1 MKIINKEIWQPSDG
15 ITLEESA
22 KQSVI
27 SQNNILVIAGPGA
40 GKTELLAQK
49 ATYLLQTNLCKEPKK
64 ILAISFKTDSAQNLK
79 ERVERRCGQDAKSRF
94 SSMTYDAFFKR
105 ILDHFLY
112 ALPNEL
118 RPNLDYLVNDF
129 DIIDQAFLGQG
140 VVFNGTVSSKFNK
153 YYDKTLKET
162 NLPLNPDE
170 FGSRIWPLLLKGFD
184 NHRATL
190 TFKMINKLAD
200 YIILTNEQIKL
211 AIQKTYS
218 HVFLDEFQDTTDLQ
232 YKFIK
237 DCFLESNSII
247 TAVGDN
253 KQRIMVWA
261 GAMKNVFEIYS
272 DEFKASQKMLLMN
285 HRSAPKLIELQRKMY
300 ESLQEVDLDIKC
312 SNKWNSSDGE
322 INLFISDNEVL
333 EADAIANDIYEKI
346 FNGIEPNDIC
356 ILCKQRPQDYSQ
368 AIEKALKEKGI
379 RARIEIEYQD
389 LIKEPIIQL
398 ILDIV
403 SCSINIKQ
411 AQKWETI
418 KECIINIFS
427 INGDN
432 NTTYEELQNQIFNL
446 KNNLKNMIE
455 QKCNIYEIINTIKSF
470 LDTNRIKA
478 YFPVYSQGNYFDTI
492 LDKFI
497 ELFNIEFEAANQ
509 NWQNAI
515 DNFCGLNSI
524 PIMTIHKSKGLEYS
538 AVYFVGL
545 EDSAFWNFKNQ
556 PEEDRCAFFVAL
568 SRAKCSVTFT
578 FSNVRSGLR
587 YPEQKKDSINEF
599 FVLLQ
604 EENVAN
610 IKIFKELHSEN

>member
-1 MKIINKEIWQPSDG
+1 MKRIDKEIWEPSDG
-15 ITLEESA
+15 IILEESA
-22 KQSVI
+22 KQSI
-27 SQNNILVIAGPGA
+27 TSQNNILVIAGPGA

-49 ATYLLQTNLCKEPKK
+49 ATYLLQTNLCKDPQK
-64 ILAISFKTDSAQNLK
+64 ILAISFKTDAAQNLK
-79 ERVERRCGQDAKSRF
+79 ERIERRCGQDAKSRF

-112 ALPNEL
+112 ALPEEL
-118 RPNLDYLVNDF
+118 RPNTDYLINDLK
-129 DIIDQAFLGQG
+129 IIEQAFIHQG
-140 VVFNGTVSSKFNK
+140 ASLDGTVNSKFNK
-153 YYDKTLKET
+153 HHDKTIKET
-162 NLPLNPDE
+162 ILPLNTND
-170 FGSRIWPLLLKGFD
+170 FGGKIWTLLLKGFD
-184 NHRATL
+184 NHKATL

-237 DCFLESNSII
+237 DCFLGSNSII

-253 KQRIMVWA
+253 KQRIMLWA
-261 GAMKNVFEIYS
+261 GAMKNVFEIYNE
-272 DEFKASQKMLLMN
+272 EFKSDQKVLLMN
-285 HRSAPKLIELQRKMY
+285 HRSAPKLVELQRKMY
-300 ESLQEVDLDIKC
+300 ESLQEENLDIKY
-312 SNKWNSSDGE
+312 SEKWNSSDGE
-322 INLFISDNEVL
+322 INLFISDNEEL
-333 EADAIANDIYEKI
+333 EANAIANDIEKKI
-346 FNGIEPNDIC
+346 CKGIKPNDIC
-356 ILCKQRPQDYSQ
+356 ILCKQKPQDYSQ

-379 RARIEIEYQD
+379 RSRIEIDYQD

-418 KECIINIFS
+418 KDCVINIFS
-427 INGDN
+427 INSD
-432 NTTYEELQNQIFNL
+432 TATYEELQNQIFDLRN
-446 KNNLKNMIE
+446 KLKNMIE
-455 QKCNIYEIINTIKSF
+455 HKCDISDIINTINSF

-478 YFPVYSQGNYFDTI
+478 YFPTYSQGKYFDTI
-492 LDKFI
+492 LDRFI
-497 ELFNIEFEAANQ
+497 KLFNIEFAEAHQ
-509 NWQNAI
+509 NWQNTI

-556 PEEDRCAFFVAL
+556 PEEDRCTFFVAL

-578 FSNVRSGLR
+578 FSNVRSGLK
-587 YPEQKKDSINEF
+587 YPKQKKDAINEF
-599 FVLLQ
+599 FELLQ
-604 EENVAN
+604 NSGIANV
-610 IKIFKELHSEN
+610 IFYRN

>member
-1 MKIINKEIWQPSDG
+1 MKRIDKEIWEPSDG
-15 ITLEESA
+15 IILEKSA
-22 KQSVI
+22 KQSI
-27 SQNNILVIAGPGA
+27 TSQNNILVIAGPGA

-49 ATYLLQTNLCKEPKK
+49 ATYLLQTNLCKDPQK
-64 ILAISFKTDSAQNLK
+64 ILAISFKTDAAQNLK

-112 ALPNEL
+112 ALPEEL
-118 RPNLDYLVNDF
+118 RPNTDYLINDLK
-129 DIIDQAFLGQG
+129 IIDQAFIHQD
-140 VVFNGTVSSKFNK
+140 VFLDGTVNSKFNK
-153 YYDKTLKET
+153 HYDKTLKET
-162 NLPLNPDE
+162 ILPLNTND
-170 FGSRIWPLLLKGFD
+170 FGSKIWTLLLKGFD
-184 NHRATL
+184 NHKATL

-237 DCFLESNSII
+237 DCFLGSNSII

-253 KQRIMVWA
+253 KQRIMLWA
-261 GAMKNVFEIYS
+261 GAMKNVFKIYNE
-272 DEFKASQKMLLMN
+272 EFKSDQKVLLMN
-285 HRSAPKLIELQRKMY
+285 HRSAPKLVELQRKMY
-300 ESLQEVDLDIKC
+300 ESLQEENLDIKY
-312 SNKWNSSDGE
+312 SEKWNSSDGE
-322 INLFISDNEVL
+322 INLFISDNEEL
-333 EADAIANDIYEKI
+333 EANAIANDIEKKI
-346 FNGIEPNDIC
+346 SKGIKPNDIC
-356 ILCKQRPQDYSQ
+356 ILCKQKPQDYSP

-379 RARIEIEYQD
+379 RSRIEIDYQD

-418 KECIINIFS
+418 KDCVINIFS
-427 INGDN
+427 INSDT
-432 NTTYEELQNQIFNL
+432 TTYEELQNQIFDLRN
-446 KNNLKNMIE
+446 KLKNMIE
-455 QKCNIYEIINTIKSF
+455 QKCDISDIINTINSF

-478 YFPVYSQGNYFDTI
+478 YFPAYSQGKYFDTI
-492 LDKFI
+492 LDRFI
-497 ELFNIEFEAANQ
+497 KLFNIEFAEANQ

-556 PEEDRCAFFVAL
+556 LEEDRCTFFVAL

-578 FSNVRSGLR
+578 FSNVRSGLK
-587 YPEQKKDSINEF
+587 YPKQKKDAINEF
-599 FVLLQ
+599 FELLQ
-604 EENVAN
+604 NSGIANV
-610 IKIFKELHSEN
+610 IFYRN

>member
-1 MKIINKEIWQPSDG
+1 MKRIDKEIWEPSDG
-15 ITLEESA
+15 IILEESA
-22 KQSVI
+22 KQSI
-27 SQNNILVIAGPGA
+27 TSQNNILVIAGPGA

-49 ATYLLQTNLCKEPKK
+49 ATYLLQTNLCKDPQK
-64 ILAISFKTDSAQNLK
+64 ILAISFKTDAAQNLK

-112 ALPNEL
+112 ALPEEL
-118 RPNLDYLVNDF
+118 RPNTDYLINDF
-129 DIIDQAFLGQG
+129 EIIDQAFIHQD
-140 VVFNGTVSSKFNK
+140 VFLEGTVNSKFNK
-153 YYDKTLKET
+153 HHDKILKET
-162 NLPLNPDE
+162 ILPLNTNDFE
-170 FGSRIWPLLLKGFD
+170 SKIWTLLLKGFD
-184 NHRATL
+184 NHKATL

-237 DCFLESNSII
+237 DCFLGSNSII

-253 KQRIMVWA
+253 KQRIMLWA
-261 GAMKNVFEIYS
+261 GAMKNVFEIYN
-272 DEFKASQKMLLMN
+272 DEFKSEQKVLLMN
-285 HRSAPKLIELQRKMY
+285 HRSAPKLVELQRKMY
-300 ESLQEVDLDIKC
+300 ESLQEENLDIKY
-312 SNKWNSSDGE
+312 SEKWNSSDGE
-322 INLFISDNEVL
+322 INLFISDNEEL
-333 EADAIANDIYEKI
+333 EANAIANDIEKKI
-346 FNGIEPNDIC
+346 SKGIKPNDIC
-356 ILCKQRPQDYSQ
+356 ILCKQKPQDYSP

-379 RARIEIEYQD
+379 RSRIEINYQD

-398 ILDIV
+398 ILDII

-418 KECIINIFS
+418 KDCVINIFS
-427 INGDN
+427 INSD
-432 NTTYEELQNQIFNL
+432 TATYEELQNQIFELRN
-446 KNNLKNMIE
+446 KLKNMIE
-455 QKCNIYEIINTIKSF
+455 HKCDISNIINTINSF

-478 YFPVYSQGNYFDTI
+478 YFPTYSQGKYFDTI
-492 LDKFI
+492 LDRFI
-497 ELFNIEFEAANQ
+497 KLFNIEFAEANQ

-556 PEEDRCAFFVAL
+556 PEEDRCTFFVAL

-578 FSNVRSGLR
+578 FSNVRSGLK
-587 YPEQKKDSINEF
+587 YPKQKKDTINEF
-599 FVLLQ
+599 FELLQ
-604 EENVAN
+604 NSGIANVTFYRN
-610 IKIFKELHSEN
+610 

>member
-1 MKIINKEIWQPSDG
+1 MKRIDKEIWKPSDG
-15 ITLEESA
+15 IILEKSA
-22 KQSVI
+22 KQSI
-27 SQNNILVIAGPGA
+27 TSQNNILVIAGPGA

-49 ATYLLQTNLCKEPKK
+49 ATYLLQTNLCKDPQK
-64 ILAISFKTDSAQNLK
+64 ILAISFKTDAAQNLK
-79 ERVERRCGQDAKSRF
+79 ERVEKRCGQDTRSRF

-112 ALPNEL
+112 ALPEEL
-118 RPNLDYLVNDF
+118 RPNSDYLVNDF
-129 DIIDQAFLGQG
+129 DIVDQAFIRQG
-140 VVFNGTVSSKFNK
+140 VFYSGTVNSKFNK
-153 YYDKTLKET
+153 YYDKILKET
-162 NLPLNPDE
+162 TLPLNPYE
-170 FGSRIWPLLLKGFD
+170 FGSRSWSLLLKGFD
-184 NHRATL
+184 NHKATL

-253 KQRIMVWA
+253 KQRIMLWA
-261 GAMKNVFEIYS
+261 GAMKNIFEIFN
-272 DEFKASQKMLLMN
+272 DEFKSEQKVLLMN
-285 HRSAPKLIELQRKMY
+285 HRSAPKLVELQRKMY
-300 ESLQEVDLDIKC
+300 ESLQEENLDIKY
-312 SNKWNSSDGE
+312 SEKWNSSDGE
-322 INLFISDNEVL
+322 INLFISDNEEL
-333 EADAIANDIYEKI
+333 EASAIANNIEEKI
-346 FNGIEPNDIC
+346 CKGIKPNDIC
-356 ILCKQRPQDYSQ
+356 ILCKQRPQDYSL

-379 RARIEIEYQD
+379 RARIEIDYQD

-418 KECIINIFS
+418 KDCVINIFS
-427 INGDN
+427 INSDN
-432 NTTYEELQNQIFNL
+432 TTTYEELQNQIFDLRN
-446 KNNLKNMIE
+446 KLKNMIE
-455 QKCNIYEIINTIKSF
+455 HKCDISDIINTINSF

-478 YFPVYSQGNYFDTI
+478 YFPVYSQGKYFDTI
-492 LDKFI
+492 LDRFIKF
-497 ELFNIEFEAANQ
+497 FNIEFAEANQ
-509 NWQNAI
+509 NWQNTI

-556 PEEDRCAFFVAL
+556 PEEDRCTFFVAL

-578 FSNVRSGLR
+578 FSNVRSGLK
-587 YPEQKKDSINEF
+587 YPKQKKDAINEF
-599 FVLLQ
+599 FELLQ
-604 EENVAN
+604 KPGIANV
-610 IKIFKELHSEN
+610 IFYKN

>member
-1 MKIINKEIWQPSDG
+1 MKRIDKEIWEPSDG
-15 ITLEESA
+15 IILEESA
-22 KQSVI
+22 KQSI
-27 SQNNILVIAGPGA
+27 TSQNNILVIAGPGA

-49 ATYLLQTNLCKEPKK
+49 ATYLLQTNLCKEPQK

-79 ERVERRCGQDAKSRF
+79 ERVEKRCGQDAKSRF

-112 ALPNEL
+112 ALPEEL
-118 RPNLDYLVNDF
+118 RPNTDYLINDLE
-129 DIIDQAFLGQG
+129 IIDQAFIHQG
-140 VVFNGTVSSKFNK
+140 VFLDGTVNSKFNK
-153 YYDKTLKET
+153 HHDKTLKET
-162 NLPLNPDE
+162 ILPLNTND
-170 FGSRIWPLLLKGFD
+170 FGSKIWSLLLKGFD
-184 NHRATL
+184 NHKATL

-237 DCFLESNSII
+237 DCFLGSNSII

-253 KQRIMVWA
+253 KQRIMLWA
-261 GAMKNVFEIYS
+261 GAMKNVFEIYN
-272 DEFKASQKMLLMN
+272 DEFKSEQKVLLMN
-285 HRSAPKLIELQRKMY
+285 HRSAPKLVELQRKMY
-300 ESLQEVDLDIKC
+300 ESLQEENLDIKY
-312 SNKWNSSDGE
+312 SEKWNSSDGE
-322 INLFISDNEVL
+322 INLFISDNEEL
-333 EADAIANDIYEKI
+333 EANAIANDIEKKI
-346 FNGIEPNDIC
+346 SKGIKPNDIC
-356 ILCKQRPQDYSQ
+356 ILCKQKPQDYSP

-379 RARIEIEYQD
+379 RSRIEINYQD

-398 ILDIV
+398 ILDII

-418 KECIINIFS
+418 KDCVINIFS
-427 INGDN
+427 INSD
-432 NTTYEELQNQIFNL
+432 TATYEELQNQIFDLRN
-446 KNNLKNMIE
+446 KLKNMIE
-455 QKCNIYEIINTIKSF
+455 QKCDISDIINTINSF

-478 YFPVYSQGNYFDTI
+478 YFPAYSQGKYFDTI
-492 LDKFI
+492 LDRFI
-497 ELFNIEFEAANQ
+497 ELFNIEFAEANQ

-556 PEEDRCAFFVAL
+556 PEEDRCTFFVAL

-578 FSNVRSGLR
+578 FSNVRSGLK
-587 YPEQKKDSINEF
+587 YPKQKKDAINEF
-599 FVLLQ
+599 FELLQ
-604 EENVAN
+604 NSGIANV
-610 IKIFKELHSEN
+610 IFYRN

>member
-1 MKIINKEIWQPSDG
+1 MKRIDKEIWEPSDG
-15 ITLEESA
+15 IILEKSA
-22 KQSVI
+22 KQSI
-27 SQNNILVIAGPGA
+27 TSQNNILVIAGPGA

-49 ATYLLQTNLCKEPKK
+49 ATYLLQTNLCKDPQK
-64 ILAISFKTDSAQNLK
+64 ILAISFKTDAAQNLK

-112 ALPNEL
+112 ALPEEL
-118 RPNLDYLVNDF
+118 RPNTDYLINDLK
-129 DIIDQAFLGQG
+129 IIDQAFIHQD
-140 VVFNGTVSSKFNK
+140 VFLDGTVNSKFNK
-153 YYDKTLKET
+153 HYDKTLKET
-162 NLPLNPDE
+162 ILPLNTND
-170 FGSRIWPLLLKGFD
+170 FGSKIWTLLLKGFD
-184 NHRATL
+184 NHKATL

-237 DCFLESNSII
+237 DCFLGSNSII

-253 KQRIMVWA
+253 KQRIMLWA
-261 GAMKNVFEIYS
+261 GAMKNVFKIYNE
-272 DEFKASQKMLLMN
+272 EFKSDQKVLLMN
-285 HRSAPKLIELQRKMY
+285 HRSAPKLVELQRKMY
-300 ESLQEVDLDIKC
+300 ESLQEENLDIKY
-312 SNKWNSSDGE
+312 SEKWNSSDGE
-322 INLFISDNEVL
+322 INLFISDNEEL
-333 EADAIANDIYEKI
+333 EANAIANDIEKKI
-346 FNGIEPNDIC
+346 SKGIKPNDIC
-356 ILCKQRPQDYSQ
+356 ILCKQKPQDYSP

-379 RARIEIEYQD
+379 RSRIEIDYQD

-418 KECIINIFS
+418 KDCVINIFS
-427 INGDN
+427 INSDT
-432 NTTYEELQNQIFNL
+432 TTYEELQNQIFDLRN
-446 KNNLKNMIE
+446 KLKNMIE
-455 QKCNIYEIINTIKSF
+455 QKCDISDIINTINSF

-478 YFPVYSQGNYFDTI
+478 YFPAYSQGKYFDTI
-492 LDKFI
+492 LDRFI
-497 ELFNIEFEAANQ
+497 KLFNIEFAEANQ

-556 PEEDRCAFFVAL
+556 PEEDRCTLFVAL

-578 FSNVRSGLR
+578 FSNVRSGLK
-587 YPEQKKDSINEF
+587 YPKQKKDAINEF
-599 FVLLQ
+599 FELLQ
-604 EENVAN
+604 NSGIANV
-610 IKIFKELHSEN
+610 IFYRN

>member
-1 MKIINKEIWQPSDG
+1 MKRINKEIWEPSDG
-15 ITLEESA
+15 IILEESA
-22 KQSVI
+22 KQSI
-27 SQNNILVIAGPGA
+27 TSQNNILVIAGPGA

-49 ATYLLQTNLCKEPKK
+49 ATYLLQTNLCKDPQK
-64 ILAISFKTDSAQNLK
+64 ILAISFKTDAAQNLK

-112 ALPNEL
+112 ALPEEL
-118 RPNLDYLVNDF
+118 RPNTDYLINDLK
-129 DIIDQAFLGQG
+129 IIEQAFIHQG
-140 VVFNGTVSSKFNK
+140 ASLDGTVNSKFNK
-153 YYDKTLKET
+153 HHDKTLKET
-162 NLPLNPDE
+162 ILPLNTND
-170 FGSRIWPLLLKGFD
+170 FGGKIWTLLLKGFD
-184 NHRATL
+184 NHKATL

-237 DCFLESNSII
+237 DCFLGSNSII

-253 KQRIMVWA
+253 KQRIMLWA
-261 GAMKNVFEIYS
+261 GAMKNVFEIYNE
-272 DEFKASQKMLLMN
+272 EFKSDQKVLLMN
-285 HRSAPKLIELQRKMY
+285 HRSAPKLVELQRKMY
-300 ESLQEVDLDIKC
+300 ESLQEENLDIKY
-312 SNKWNSSDGE
+312 SEKWNSSDGE
-322 INLFISDNEVL
+322 INLFISDNEEL
-333 EADAIANDIYEKI
+333 EANAIANDIEKKI
-346 FNGIEPNDIC
+346 CKGIKPNDIC
-356 ILCKQRPQDYSQ
+356 ILCKQKPQDYSQ

-379 RARIEIEYQD
+379 RSRIEIDYQD

-418 KECIINIFS
+418 KDCVINIFS
-427 INGDN
+427 INSD
-432 NTTYEELQNQIFNL
+432 TATYEELQNQIFDLRN
-446 KNNLKNMIE
+446 KLKNMIE
-455 QKCNIYEIINTIKSF
+455 QKCDISDIINTINSF

-478 YFPVYSQGNYFDTI
+478 YFPAYSQGKYFDTI
-492 LDKFI
+492 LDRFI
-497 ELFNIEFEAANQ
+497 KLFNIEFAEANQ

-556 PEEDRCAFFVAL
+556 PEEDRCTFFVAL

-578 FSNVRSGLR
+578 FSNVRSGLK
-587 YPEQKKDSINEF
+587 YPKQKKDAINEF
-599 FVLLQ
+599 FELLQ
-604 EENVAN
+604 YSGIANV
-610 IKIFKELHSEN
+610 IFYRN

>member
-1 MKIINKEIWQPSDG
+1 MKRIDKEIWEPSDG
-15 ITLEESA
+15 IILEKSA
-22 KQSVI
+22 KQSI
-27 SQNNILVIAGPGA
+27 TSQNNILVIAGPGA

-49 ATYLLQTNLCKEPKK
+49 ATYLLQTNLCKDPQK
-64 ILAISFKTDSAQNLK
+64 ILAISFKTDAAQNLK

-112 ALPNEL
+112 ALPEEL
-118 RPNLDYLVNDF
+118 RPNTDYLINDLK
-129 DIIDQAFLGQG
+129 IIDQAFIHQD
-140 VVFNGTVSSKFNK
+140 VFLDGTVNSKFNK
-153 YYDKTLKET
+153 HYDKTLKET
-162 NLPLNPDE
+162 ILPLNTND
-170 FGSRIWPLLLKGFD
+170 FGSKIWTLLLKGFD
-184 NHRATL
+184 NHKATL

-237 DCFLESNSII
+237 DCFLGSNSII

-253 KQRIMVWA
+253 KQRIMLWA
-261 GAMKNVFEIYS
+261 GAMKNVFKIYNE
-272 DEFKASQKMLLMN
+272 EFKSDQKVLLMN
-285 HRSAPKLIELQRKMY
+285 HRSAPKLVELQRKMY
-300 ESLQEVDLDIKC
+300 ESLQEENLDIKY
-312 SNKWNSSDGE
+312 SEKWNSSDGE
-322 INLFISDNEVL
+322 INLFISDNEGL
-333 EADAIANDIYEKI
+333 EANAIANDIEKKI
-346 FNGIEPNDIC
+346 CKGIKPNDIC
-356 ILCKQRPQDYSQ
+356 ILCKQKPQDYSQ

-379 RARIEIEYQD
+379 RSRIEIDYQD

-418 KECIINIFS
+418 KDCVINIFS
-427 INGDN
+427 INSDT
-432 NTTYEELQNQIFNL
+432 TTYEELQNQIFDLRN
-446 KNNLKNMIE
+446 KLKNMIE
-455 QKCNIYEIINTIKSF
+455 QKCDISDIINTINSF

-478 YFPVYSQGNYFDTI
+478 YFPAYSQGKYFDTI
-492 LDKFI
+492 LDRFI
-497 ELFNIEFEAANQ
+497 KLFNIEFAEASQ

-556 PEEDRCAFFVAL
+556 PEEDRCTFFVAL

-578 FSNVRSGLR
+578 FSNVRSGLK
-587 YPEQKKDSINEF
+587 YPKQKKDAINEF
-599 FVLLQ
+599 FELLQ
-604 EENVAN
+604 NSGIANV
-610 IKIFKELHSEN
+610 IFYRN

>member
-1 MKIINKEIWQPSDG
+1 MKRIDKEIWEPSDG
-15 ITLEESA
+15 IILEKSA
-22 KQSVI
+22 KQSI
-27 SQNNILVIAGPGA
+27 TSQNNILVIAGPGA

-49 ATYLLQTNLCKEPKK
+49 ATYLLQTNLCKDPQK
-64 ILAISFKTDSAQNLK
+64 ILAISFKTDAAQNLK

-112 ALPNEL
+112 ALPEEL
-118 RPNLDYLVNDF
+118 RPNTDYLINDLK
-129 DIIDQAFLGQG
+129 IIDQAFIHQD
-140 VVFNGTVSSKFNK
+140 VFLDGTVNSKFNK
-153 YYDKTLKET
+153 HYDKTLKET
-162 NLPLNPDE
+162 ILPLNTND
-170 FGSRIWPLLLKGFD
+170 FGSKIWTLLLKGFD
-184 NHRATL
+184 NHKATL

-237 DCFLESNSII
+237 DCFLGSNSII

-253 KQRIMVWA
+253 KQRIMLWA
-261 GAMKNVFEIYS
+261 GAMKNVFKIYNE
-272 DEFKASQKMLLMN
+272 EFKSDQKVLLMN
-285 HRSAPKLIELQRKMY
+285 HRSAPKLVELQRKMY
-300 ESLQEVDLDIKC
+300 ESLQEENLDIKY
-312 SNKWNSSDGE
+312 SEKWNSSDGE
-322 INLFISDNEVL
+322 INLFISDNEGL
-333 EADAIANDIYEKI
+333 EANAIANDIEKKI
-346 FNGIEPNDIC
+346 CKGIKPNDIC
-356 ILCKQRPQDYSQ
+356 ILCKQKPQDYSQ

-379 RARIEIEYQD
+379 RSRIEIDYQD

-418 KECIINIFS
+418 KDCVINIFS
-427 INGDN
+427 INSDT
-432 NTTYEELQNQIFNL
+432 TTYEELQNQIFDLRN
-446 KNNLKNMIE
+446 KLKNMIE
-455 QKCNIYEIINTIKSF
+455 QKCDISDIINTINSF

-478 YFPVYSQGNYFDTI
+478 YFPAYSQGKYFDTI
-492 LDKFI
+492 LDRFI
-497 ELFNIEFEAANQ
+497 KLFNIEFAEANQ

-556 PEEDRCAFFVAL
+556 PEEDRCTFFVAL

-578 FSNVRSGLR
+578 FSNVRSGLK
-587 YPEQKKDSINEF
+587 YPKQKKDAINEF
-599 FVLLQ
+599 FELLQ
-604 EENVAN
+604 NSGIANV
-610 IKIFKELHSEN
+610 IFYRN

>member
-1 MKIINKEIWQPSDG
+1 MKKIDKEIWEPSDG
-15 ITLEESA
+15 IILEESA
-22 KQSVI
+22 KQSI
-27 SQNNILVIAGPGA
+27 TSQNNILVIAGPGA

-49 ATYLLQTNLCKEPKK
+49 ATYLLQTNLCKDPQK
-64 ILAISFKTDSAQNLK
+64 ILAISFKTDAAQNLK

-112 ALPNEL
+112 ALPEEL
-118 RPNLDYLVNDF
+118 RPNTDYLINDLE
-129 DIIDQAFLGQG
+129 IIEQAFIHQDASLD
-140 VVFNGTVSSKFNK
+140 GTVNSKFNK
-153 YYDKTLKET
+153 HHDKTLKET
-162 NLPLNPDE
+162 ILPLNTND
-170 FGSRIWPLLLKGFD
+170 FGGKIWTLLLKGFD
-184 NHRATL
+184 NHKATL

-237 DCFLESNSII
+237 DCFLGSNSII

-253 KQRIMVWA
+253 KQRIMLWA
-261 GAMKNVFEIYS
+261 GAMKNVFEIYNE
-272 DEFKASQKMLLMN
+272 EFKSDQKVLLMN
-285 HRSAPKLIELQRKMY
+285 HRSAPKLVELQRKMY
-300 ESLQEVDLDIKC
+300 ESLQEENLDIKY
-312 SNKWNSSDGE
+312 SEKWNSSDGE
-322 INLFISDNEVL
+322 INLFISDNEEL
-333 EADAIANDIYEKI
+333 EANAIANDIEKKI
-346 FNGIEPNDIC
+346 CKGIKPNDIC
-356 ILCKQRPQDYSQ
+356 ILCKQKPQDYSQ

-379 RARIEIEYQD
+379 RSRIEIDYQD

-418 KECIINIFS
+418 KECVINIFS
-427 INGDN
+427 INSDN
-432 NTTYEELQNQIFNL
+432 NTTYEELQNQIFDL

-455 QKCNIYEIINTIKSF
+455 QKCNISEIINTIKSF

-497 ELFNIEFEAANQ
+497 ELFNIEFETANQ
-509 NWQNAI
+509 NWQKAI
-515 DNFCGLNSI
+515 DDFCGLNSI

-556 PEEDRCAFFVAL
+556 PEEDRCTFFVAL

-578 FSNVRSGLR
+578 FSNIRSGLK
-587 YPEQKKDSINEF
+587 YPKQKKDAINEF
-599 FVLLQ
+599 FELLQ
-604 EENVAN
+604 NSGIANV
-610 IKIFKELHSEN
+610 IFYRN

>member
-1 MKIINKEIWQPSDG
+1 MMKIIDKENWQPSDN
-15 ITLEESA
+15 IILEESA
-22 KQSVI
+22 FQSVT

-49 ATYLLQTNLCKEPKK
+49 ATYLLQTNLCKNPRK
-64 ILAISFKTDSAQNLK
+64 ILAISFKTDAAQNLK
-79 ERVERRCGQDAKSRF
+79 ERVEKRCGQDAKSRF

-112 ALPNEL
+112 ALPEEL
-118 RPNLDYLVNDF
+118 RPKTDYLIDDL
-129 DIIDQAFLGQG
+129 DIIDKAFIKQG
-140 VVFNGTVSSKFNK
+140 CLLDGTINSKFYK

-162 NLPLNPDE
+162 SLPLISSE

-184 NHRATL
+184 NNKATL

-211 AIQKTYS
+211 AIQTTYS

-237 DCFLESNSII
+237 DCFLGSNSII

-253 KQRIMVWA
+253 KQRIMLWA
-261 GAMKNVFEIYS
+261 GAMKNVFEIYN
-272 DEFKASQKMLLMN
+272 DEFKSEQKILLMN
-285 HRSAPKLIELQRKMY
+285 HRSAPKLVELQRNMY
-300 ESLQEVDLDIKC
+300 ESLQEDNLDIKY
-312 SNKWNSSDGE
+312 SEKWNSSDGE
-322 INLFISDNEVL
+322 INLFISDNEEL
-333 EADAIANDIYEKI
+333 EANAIANDIEKKI
-346 FNGIEPNDIC
+346 SKGIKPNDIC
-356 ILCKQRPQDYSQ
+356 ILCKQKPQDYSP

-379 RARIEIEYQD
+379 RSRIEIDYQD

-398 ILDIV
+398 ILDII
-403 SCSINIKQ
+403 SCAINIKQ

-418 KECIINIFS
+418 KDCVINIFS
-427 INGDN
+427 INSD
-432 NTTYEELQNQIFNL
+432 TATYEELQNQIFDLRN
-446 KNNLKNMIE
+446 KLKNMIE
-455 QKCNIYEIINTIKSF
+455 HKCDISDIINTINSF

-478 YFPVYSQGNYFDTI
+478 YFPTYSQGKYFDTI
-492 LDKFI
+492 LDRFI
-497 ELFNIEFEAANQ
+497 KLFNIEFAESHQ
-509 NWQNAI
+509 NWQNTI

-545 EDSAFWNFKNQ
+545 EDSAFWNFKKQ
-556 PEEDRCAFFVAL
+556 PEEDRCTFFVAL

-578 FSNVRSGLR
+578 FSNVRSGLK
-587 YPEQKKDSINEF
+587 YPEQKKDVINEF
-599 FVLLQ
+599 FVLLK
-604 EENVAN
+604 ESGMANVISYTN
-610 IKIFKELHSEN
+610 NC

>member
-15 ITLEESA
+15 IILEESA

-49 ATYLLQTNLCKEPKK
+49 ATYLLQTNLCKDPKK

-79 ERVERRCGQDAKSRF
+79 ERVEKRCGQAAKSRF

-118 RPNLDYLVNDF
+118 RPNSNYLVEDF
-129 DIIDQAFLGQG
+129 DVIDKAFVRQG
-140 VVFNGTVSSKFNK
+140 VLHNGTAKSKFYR
-153 YYDKTLKET
+153 YYDKPLKDT
-162 NLPLNPDE
+162 TIPLNPDE
-170 FGSRIWPLLLKGFD
+170 FGSKIWPLLLKGFD
-184 NHRATL
+184 NHKATL

-272 DEFKASQKMLLMN
+272 DEFKAAPKVLLMN
-285 HRSAPKLIELQRKMY
+285 HRSAPKLVELQRKMY

-312 SNKWNSSDGE
+312 SNKWNPSDGE
-322 INLFISDNEVL
+322 ITLFISDNEML
-333 EADAIANDIYEKI
+333 EADAIANDIYKKI
-346 FNGIEPNDIC
+346 CNGIEPNDIC
-356 ILCKQRPQDYSQ
+356 ILCKQRPQDYNQ
-368 AIEKALKEKGI
+368 AIEKALKVKSI
-379 RARIEIEYQD
+379 RARIETEYQD

-398 ILDIV
+398 VLDIV

-411 AQKWETI
+411 AQKWETV

-427 INGDN
+427 INSDN
-432 NTTYEELQNQIFNL
+432 NTTYEELQNQIFDL

-455 QKCNIYEIINTIKSF
+455 QKCNISEIINTIKSF

-497 ELFNIEFEAANQ
+497 KLFNIEFEEANQ

-578 FSNVRSGLR
+578 FSNVRSGLK
-587 YPEQKKDSINEF
+587 YPEQKKDVINEF
-599 FVLLQ
+599 FVLLK
-604 EENVAN
+604 ESGMANVISYTN
-610 IKIFKELHSEN
+610 NC

>member
-1 MKIINKEIWQPSDG
+1 MKRIDKEIWEPSDG
-15 ITLEESA
+15 IILEKSA
-22 KQSVI
+22 KQSI
-27 SQNNILVIAGPGA
+27 TSQNNILVIAGPGA

-49 ATYLLQTNLCKEPKK
+49 ATYLLQTNLCKDPQK
-64 ILAISFKTDSAQNLK
+64 ILAISFKTDAAQNLK

-112 ALPNEL
+112 ALPEEL
-118 RPNLDYLVNDF
+118 RPNTDYLINDLK
-129 DIIDQAFLGQG
+129 IIDQAFIHQD
-140 VVFNGTVSSKFNK
+140 VFLDGTVNSKFNK
-153 YYDKTLKET
+153 HYDKTLKET
-162 NLPLNPDE
+162 ILPLNTND
-170 FGSRIWPLLLKGFD
+170 FGSKIWTLLLKGFD
-184 NHRATL
+184 NHKATL

-232 YKFIK
+232 YKLIK
-237 DCFLESNSII
+237 DCFLGSNSII

-253 KQRIMVWA
+253 KQRIMLWA
-261 GAMKNVFEIYS
+261 GAMKNVFKIYNE
-272 DEFKASQKMLLMN
+272 EFKSDQKVLLMN
-285 HRSAPKLIELQRKMY
+285 HRSAPKLVELQRKMY
-300 ESLQEVDLDIKC
+300 ESLQEENLDIKY
-312 SNKWNSSDGE
+312 SEKWNSSDGE
-322 INLFISDNEVL
+322 INLFISDNEGL
-333 EADAIANDIYEKI
+333 EANAIANDIEKKI
-346 FNGIEPNDIC
+346 CKGIKPNDIC
-356 ILCKQRPQDYSQ
+356 ILCKQKPQDYSQ

-379 RARIEIEYQD
+379 RSRIEIDYQD

-418 KECIINIFS
+418 KDCVINIFS
-427 INGDN
+427 INSDT
-432 NTTYEELQNQIFNL
+432 TTYEELQNQIFDLRN
-446 KNNLKNMIE
+446 KLKNMIE
-455 QKCNIYEIINTIKSF
+455 QKCDISDIINTINSF

-478 YFPVYSQGNYFDTI
+478 YFPAYSQGKYFDTI
-492 LDKFI
+492 LDRFI
-497 ELFNIEFEAANQ
+497 KLFNIEFAEASQ

-556 PEEDRCAFFVAL
+556 PEEDRCTFFVAL

-578 FSNVRSGLR
+578 FSNVRSGLK
-587 YPEQKKDSINEF
+587 YPKQKKDAINEF
-599 FVLLQ
+599 FELLQ
-604 EENVAN
+604 NSGIANV
-610 IKIFKELHSEN
+610 IFYRN

>member
-1 MKIINKEIWQPSDG
+1 
-15 ITLEESA
+15 
-22 KQSVI
+22 
-27 SQNNILVIAGPGA
+27 
-40 GKTELLAQK
+40 
-49 ATYLLQTNLCKEPKK
+49 
-64 ILAISFKTDSAQNLK
+64 
-79 ERVERRCGQDAKSRF
+79 
-94 SSMTYDAFFKR
+94 MTYDAFFKR

-118 RPNLDYLVNDF
+118 RPNPNYLVEDF
-129 DIIDQAFLGQG
+129 DVIDQAFIRQG
-140 VVFNGTVSSKFNK
+140 VLHNGNVKSKFYR
-153 YYDKTLKET
+153 YYDKLLKDT
-162 NLPLNPDE
+162 TIPLNPYE

-184 NHRATL
+184 NHKATL

-272 DEFKASQKMLLMN
+272 DEFKVAQKVLLMN
-285 HRSAPKLIELQRKMY
+285 HRSAPKLVELQRKMY

-312 SNKWNSSDGE
+312 SNKWNPSDGE
-322 INLFISDNEVL
+322 INLFISDNEEL
-333 EADAIANDIYEKI
+333 EAGAIANDIYKKI
-346 FNGIEPNDIC
+346 CNGIEPNDIC
-356 ILCKQRPQDYSQ
+356 ILCKQKPQDYSQ
-368 AIEKALKEKGI
+368 DIEKALKEKGI

-389 LIKEPIIQL
+389 LIKEPIVQL

-411 AQKWETI
+411 AHKWETI

-427 INGDN
+427 INSDN
-432 NTTYEELQNQIFNL
+432 NTTYEELQNQIFDL

-455 QKCNIYEIINTIKSF
+455 QKCNISEVINTIKSF

-492 LDKFI
+492 LDNFI
-497 ELFNIEFEAANQ
+497 KLFNIEFEEANQ

-545 EDSAFWNFKNQ
+545 EDSAFWNFRNQ

-578 FSNVRSGLR
+578 FSNVRSGLK
-587 YPEQKKDSINEF
+587 YPEQKKDVINEF
-599 FVLLQ
+599 FVLLK
-604 EENVAN
+604 ESGMANVISYTN
-610 IKIFKELHSEN
+610 NC

>member
-15 ITLEESA
+15 IILEESA

-49 ATYLLQTNLCKEPKK
+49 ATYLLQTNLCKDPKK

-79 ERVERRCGQDAKSRF
+79 ERVEKRCGQDAKSRF

-118 RPNLDYLVNDF
+118 RPNSNYLVEDF
-129 DIIDQAFLGQG
+129 DVIDKAFIGQG
-140 VVFNGTVSSKFNK
+140 VLHNGTAKSKFYR
-153 YYDKTLKET
+153 YYDKLLKDT
-162 NLPLNPDE
+162 TIPLNPDE
-170 FGSRIWPLLLKGFD
+170 FGSKIWPLLLKGFD
-184 NHRATL
+184 NHKATL

-272 DEFKASQKMLLMN
+272 DEFKAATKVLLMN
-285 HRSAPKLIELQRKMY
+285 HRSAPKLVEFQRKMY

-312 SNKWNSSDGE
+312 SNKWNPSDGE
-322 INLFISDNEVL
+322 INLFISDNEML
-333 EADAIANDIYEKI
+333 EADAIANDIYKKI
-346 FNGIEPNDIC
+346 CNGIEPNDIC
-356 ILCKQRPQDYSQ
+356 ILCKQRPQDYNQ
-368 AIEKALKEKGI
+368 AIEKALKVKSI
-379 RARIEIEYQD
+379 RARIETEYQD

-398 ILDIV
+398 VLDIV

-411 AQKWETI
+411 AQKWETV

-427 INGDN
+427 INSDN
-432 NTTYEELQNQIFNL
+432 NTTYEELQNQIFDL

-455 QKCNIYEIINTIKSF
+455 QKCNISEIINIIKSF

-497 ELFNIEFEAANQ
+497 ELFNTEFEEANQ

-578 FSNVRSGLR
+578 FSNVRSGLK
-587 YPEQKKDSINEF
+587 YPEQKKDVINEF
-599 FVLLQ
+599 FVLLK
-604 EENVAN
+604 ESEMANVISYTN
-610 IKIFKELHSEN
+610 NC